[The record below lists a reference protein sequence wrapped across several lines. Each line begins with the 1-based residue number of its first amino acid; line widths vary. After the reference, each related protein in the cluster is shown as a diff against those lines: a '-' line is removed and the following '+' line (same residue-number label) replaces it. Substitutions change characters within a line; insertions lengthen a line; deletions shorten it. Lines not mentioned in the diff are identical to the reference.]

1 MKINLV
7 KKSYGKRK
15 NEKTTS
21 YIDDQRKSVY

>member
-7 KKSYGKRK
+7 KKPYGKRK